1 LAETT
6 NSALPLRSIRS
17 GAFILLV
24 VLTTLAFFW
33 LIRAFLLP
41 LFWAVVLAILFQPVQ
56 VWWLGRT
63 RDRGSLASVLTL
75 LTILVVVI
83 LPMAMLTLALSRE
96 TLILYERVA
105 SGEIDLGDIVRRVRE
120 LVPMVTDGLERLG
133 VPIDRLQEGISSVA
147 FVSSAWIAQQ
157 ALTLGQNALR
167 TTILSVLTLYVL
179 FFFLRDGHRIVRGV
193 VRALPLD
200 DDREWMLIGKF
211 ASVSRATVGGA
222 LVVSAVQGAMGGITF
237 WILGISAPIF
247 WGVVMTFLS
256 FLPAVG
262 ASLVWGPAAIILALT
277 GSPVRAAILVA
288 IGALLIGLV
297 DNVLRPILVG
307 RYTQMPDFLIL
318 ISTLGGLAVF
328 GLSGIVIGPVIA
340 AFFLAVWD
348 MFAQEHAGDEESA
361 TRPVGG
367 SVGGSAGGAVV
378 APARDVAPGTDPT
391 PTAPPPPHSPPTS
404 S

>member
-1 LAETT
+1 MADTT
-6 NSALPLRSIRS
+6 ESSLPLRSIRS

-24 VLTTLAFFW
+24 VITTLAFFW

-56 VWWLGRT
+56 RWWLGRV
-63 RDRGSLASVLTL
+63 RERASLASVLTL
-75 LTILVVVI
+75 VTILLVVI
-83 LPMAMLTLALSRE
+83 LPLALLALAMSRE
-96 TLILYERVA
+96 TLLLYDRIA
-105 SGEIDLGDIVRRVRE
+105 AGEVDLGDVVRRFRE
-120 LVPMVTDGLERLG
+120 LVPMVTDGLERVG
-133 VPIDRLQEGISSVA
+133 VPMDRLQEGLSSLA

-167 TTILSVLTLYVL
+167 TAVLSILTLYVL
-179 FFFLRDGHRIVRGV
+179 FFFLRDGHRMVHGM

-200 DDREWMLIGKF
+200 DDQEWMLIRKF
-211 ASVSRATVGGA
+211 AAVSRATIGGA
-222 LVVSAVQGAMGGITF
+222 LVVSAIQGALGGITF

-277 GSPVRAAILVA
+277 GSPIRAVILVA

-318 ISTLGGLAVF
+318 ISTLGGLAVL

-340 AFFLAVWD
+340 AFFLAVWE
-348 MFAQEHAGDEESA
+348 MFAQEHA
-361 TRPVGG
+361 
-367 SVGGSAGGAVV
+367 V
-378 APARDVAPGTDPT
+378 AE
-391 PTAPPPPHSPPTS
+391 TAELP
-404 S
+404 